1 MAGTGMKDIKRR
13 IKSVES
19 TRQITKAM
27 ELVASSKMRRAKER
41 AERTRPQFRL
51 LYETISDIA
60 SRNRDLSSPYV
71 KARPVR
77 GSCVVVVAGDRG
89 LAGGY
94 NSNVFKAAQALM
106 DTLKNPMVVPIGRK
120 AAEYFHKRSIPILRL
135 DEKLTST
142 VEYFGMKQAFQ
153 LSQWLCQSY
162 LAGKFDVM
170 YIVYT
175 NFVSALSQQPGSL
188 CMLPISKVATATV
201 SKREILYEPSAV
213 AVFERIVPQYI
224 AGLLYGAVTESFAS
238 EQAARR
244 TAMESATDNADEMI
258 EQLGLRYNQ
267 ARQGAIT
274 QEITEIAAGAQA
286 AQ

>member
-106 DTLKNPMVVPIGRK
+106 DTLKTLWWSLSGARR
-120 AAEYFHKRSIPILRL
+120 RSISISAASPFCSWTKSSPPRWNIL
-135 DEKLTST
+135 
-142 VEYFGMKQAFQ
+142 G
-153 LSQWLCQSY
+153 
-162 LAGKFDVM
+162 
-170 YIVYT
+170 
-175 NFVSALSQQPGSL
+175 
-188 CMLPISKVATATV
+188 
-201 SKREILYEPSAV
+201 
-213 AVFERIVPQYI
+213 
-224 AGLLYGAVTESFAS
+224 
-238 EQAARR
+238 
-244 TAMESATDNADEMI
+244 
-258 EQLGLRYNQ
+258 
-267 ARQGAIT
+267 
-274 QEITEIAAGAQA
+274 
-286 AQ
+286 

>member
-1 MAGTGMKDIKRR
+1 MAGAGMKDIKRR

-27 ELVASSKMRRAKER
+27 ELVASSKMRKAKER
-41 AERTRPQFRL
+41 AEKTRPQFHL

-71 KARPVR
+71 KARPVQR
-77 GSCVVVVAGDRG
+77 SCVVVIAGDRG

-94 NSNVFKAAQALM
+94 NANVFKAAQALM
-106 DTLKNPMVVPIGRK
+106 DTLKNPMVAPVGHK
-120 AAEYFHKRSIPILRL
+120 AREYYAKRDIPVLEL
-135 DEKLTST
+135 EEDVTSA
-142 VEYFGMKQAFQ
+142 VEDLGMRQIFQ
-153 LSQWLCQSY
+153 LADQLCRDY
-162 LAGKFDVM
+162 RAKKFDVL
-170 YIVYT
+170 YVVYT
-175 NFVSALSQQPGSL
+175 NFVSALSQEPGTL
-188 CMLPISKVATATV
+188 CILPISAAAHPHVK
-201 SKREILYEPSAV
+201 KREIVYEPSAA
-213 AVFERIVPQYI
+213 AVFERIVPQYV
-224 AGLLYGAVTESFAS
+224 AGLLNGAAAESFAS

-258 EQLGLRYNQ
+258 EQLGLSYNR
-267 ARQGAIT
+267 ARQGSIT

>member
-1 MAGTGMKDIKRR
+1 
-13 IKSVES
+13 
-19 TRQITKAM
+19 
-27 ELVASSKMRRAKER
+27 
-41 AERTRPQFRL
+41 
-51 LYETISDIA
+51 
-60 SRNRDLSSPYV
+60 
-71 KARPVR
+71 
-77 GSCVVVVAGDRG
+77 
-89 LAGGY
+89 
-94 NSNVFKAAQALM
+94 
-106 DTLKNPMVVPIGRK
+106 
-120 AAEYFHKRSIPILRL
+120 
-135 DEKLTST
+135 
-142 VEYFGMKQAFQ
+142 
-153 LSQWLCQSY
+153 
-162 LAGKFDVM
+162 
-170 YIVYT
+170 
-175 NFVSALSQQPGSL
+175 
-188 CMLPISKVATATV
+188 MLPISKVATATV